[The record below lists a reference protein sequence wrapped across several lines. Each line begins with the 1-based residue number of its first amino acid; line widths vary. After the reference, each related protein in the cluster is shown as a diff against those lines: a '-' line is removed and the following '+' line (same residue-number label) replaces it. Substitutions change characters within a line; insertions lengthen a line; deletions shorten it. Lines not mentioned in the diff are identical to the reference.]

1 MSHARAATA
10 LLCALI
16 LWTGVAAGEDAIRE
30 QWIERIEAQYMP
42 AKLPAADSPI
52 ITSMIDQ
59 AKKANP
65 TAPTEIW
72 PIVQSELAAS
82 FREVVFGRGSAAEGM
97 IRHALEPMSVDDMQR
112 LSKLLDDPLYK
123 QFTAAMSDPAAQ
135 KEAQTAMMKVG
146 LQLGPVFNEIL
157 TRHQLRGVY

>member
-1 MSHARAATA
+1 MWHARAAA
-10 LLCALI
+10 AFLCSSI
-16 LWTGVAAGEDAIRE
+16 LWMGVATGENATRE

-42 AKLPAADSPI
+42 VKLPAADSPV
-52 ITSMIDQ
+52 ITSMVDQ

-82 FREVVFGRGSAAEGM
+82 FKELVFGKGSAVERM
-97 IRHALEPMSVDDMQR
+97 IRHALEPMSVGDMQR

-123 QFTAAMSDPAAQ
+123 QFTAAMSDPTAQ
-135 KEAQTAMMKVG
+135 KEAQTAVMEAG
-146 LQLGPVFNEIL
+146 LELGPVFNEIL